1 MSGKLPGAA
10 IITTAPGFLY
20 QNKGYV
26 TVGIAGAAA
35 YVIACVMHSAFGV

>member
-1 MSGKLPGAA
+1 MNSPVKPGTAA
-10 IITTAPGFLY
+10 NDDAGSLY

-35 YVIACVMHSAFGV
+35 